1 MATTTQP
8 VASSSV
14 ASDTEVWHV
23 DGPDLQLTLA
33 PAAVAFL
40 NDLLRD
46 THESPETLFRKAL
59 GLYRLAV
66 DARREGKVIGTAPR
80 PEILDDEFVI

>member
-8 VASSSV
+8 VASASI
-14 ASDTEVWHV
+14 ASDTEVWQV
-23 DGPDLQLTLA
+23 DGPDVRLTLT

-46 THESPETLFRKAL
+46 THESPETLLRRAL
-59 GLYRLAV
+59 SLYRLAV
-66 DARREGKVIGTAPR
+66 DARREGKVIGSASR
-80 PEILDDEFVI
+80 PEGLDDEFAL